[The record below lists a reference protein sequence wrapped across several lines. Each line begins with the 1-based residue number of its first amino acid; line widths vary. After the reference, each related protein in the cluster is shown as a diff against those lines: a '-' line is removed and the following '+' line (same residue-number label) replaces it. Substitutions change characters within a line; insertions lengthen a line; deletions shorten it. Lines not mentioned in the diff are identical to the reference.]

1 MERERERAPRRN
13 PGRAPPADFSAADT
27 WDDSLEWPRSPAE
40 PPPSYDRR
48 ESERDASPSGSG
60 RQPPNDEEEFGAR
73 GERRESRYGAREDFG
88 YDDWA
93 ASEPRGAYDEW
104 RGSRDGRSTGP
115 GWNPAESLPGVMGA
129 ATRAILAACSGMSD
143 VTARAL
149 AGVFPRSVPM
159 ASLRTLAYLLWG
171 FLFFVVFQRVISG
184 FVLVGGL
191 LLLAIA
197 VAQGETSGGFG
208 DPSNRDPRDGRAWGA
223 AFGSRGSNFDE
234 FRDARRRERRRRRAE
249 DFFGAAAA
257 MAGAT
262 PMMEWWNERAEYE
275 RDFYGYPGEFND
287 TAGEP
292 GGSFNDTAGGDS
304 PGGDSPSGEARRR
317 SYDSDGDYV
326 DVTPPA
332 IDWSKLADT
341 VRRAASAE
349 EFRVFNNEG
358 INGGINE
365 GIKMANEAVR
375 GFQGAF
381 EGAGGAGEAGFS
393 FSAATAP
400 TGGGGPSAKEP
411 VDDGLDDDASGP
423 SSGDPTVVD
432 VEARAVPFDEWFSRG
447 STDESDR
454 GFPLSS
460 DDAAAG
466 TPSSFSSSSSPP
478 PPPREGRAAYRDPPF
493 RWTAG
498 TYRDPNASARE
509 GPRGEGRNERAERR
523 AEGRNER
530 AERRAEWGYG
540 AFGRDVGAP
549 PGSDRGGAG
558 RNRWRE
564 FMTGRFYGEFQEDLI
579 AARFDVGGGVAVEEE
594 EDEKRGA
601 TGERGANLDDDD
613 DRGAGAVR

>member
-13 PGRAPPADFSAADT
+13 PGRAPPPAEFSAADT

-48 ESERDASPSGSG
+48 ESETDASASGSG
-60 RQPPNDEEEFGAR
+60 QQPPNDEEEFGAR

-88 YDDWA
+88 RDDWA

-104 RGSRDGRSTGP
+104 RGSRDGRSGP

-129 ATRAILAACSGMSD
+129 ATRAILAACSSMSD

-149 AGVFPRSVPM
+149 AGIFPRSVPM

-184 FVLVGGL
+184 FVLVGGS
-191 LLLAIA
+191 LLLAVA
-197 VAQGETSGGFG
+197 VAQGETSRGFG
-208 DPSNRDPRDGRAWGA
+208 ERDGDPRDGRARGA

-234 FRDARRRERRRRRAE
+234 SRDRRRRERRRRRAE

-257 MAGAT
+257 AAGAA
-262 PMMEWWNERAEYE
+262 PMTEWWNERTEYE
-275 RDFYGYPGEFND
+275 RDFYGYPG
-287 TAGEP
+287 
-292 GGSFNDTAGGDS
+292 GGDDDDDDDS
-304 PGGDSPSGEARRR
+304 RGDDGYAYGFPDDRSGEARRR
-317 SYDSDGDYV
+317 SYDSDGDFV

-332 IDWSKLADT
+332 IDWSKLADA
-341 VRRAASAE
+341 VRRAARAE
-349 EFRVFNNEG
+349 EFRVVNDG
-358 INGGINE
+358 IDE
-365 GIKMANEAVR
+365 GIKMANDAVR
-375 GFQGAF
+375 GFQGTF

-400 TGGGGPSAKEP
+400 TEGGGRSAKEP
-411 VDDGLDDDASGP
+411 VSAADDVHDDDDGIRSPDLKDDVHDDASGP

-432 VEARAVPFDEWFSRG
+432 VEARAVPFDEWFARG
-447 STDESDR
+447 SADASDR
-454 GFPLSS
+454 GFSLTS

-466 TPSSFSSSSSPP
+466 SPSSSPSSSSSSS
-478 PPPREGRAAYRDPPF
+478 PPPREGRAAYRDSPS

-498 TYRDPNASARE
+498 TYRDPNASARGDGRADAGRRE
-509 GPRGEGRNERAERR
+509 RGG
-523 AEGRNER
+523 
-530 AERRAEWGYG
+530 G
-540 AFGRDVGAP
+540 AFGRDAF
-549 PGSDRGGAG
+549 GSDRGGAG

-564 FMTGRFYGEFQEDLI
+564 FVTGRFYGEFQEDLI

-594 EDEKRGA
+594 EEEEEKGGA
-601 TGERGANLDDDD
+601 TGRGANFDDDD
-613 DRGAGAVR
+613 DPGAGAVR

>member
-13 PGRAPPADFSAADT
+13 PSPRAPPAEFSAADT
-27 WDDSLEWPRSPAE
+27 WDDSLEWPRSPAT

-60 RQPPNDEEEFGAR
+60 QQPPNDEEEFGAR

-88 YDDWA
+88 RDDWA
-93 ASEPRGAYDEW
+93 AFEPRGAYDEW
-104 RGSRDGRSTGP
+104 RGSRDGRSGP

-129 ATRAILAACSGMSD
+129 ATRAILAACSSMSD

-191 LLLAIA
+191 LLLAVA
-197 VAQGETSGGFG
+197 VAQGETSRGFG
-208 DPSNRDPRDGRAWGA
+208 GSDGDPRDGRARGA

-234 FRDARRRERRRRRAE
+234 FRDRRARERRRRRAE

-257 MAGAT
+257 AAGAA

-275 RDFYGYPGEFND
+275 RDFYGYPG
-287 TAGEP
+287 
-292 GGSFNDTAGGDS
+292 GGGGDDDDDDDDFR
-304 PGGDSPSGEARRR
+304 GDDGYAYGFPDDRSGEARRR
-317 SYDSDGDYV
+317 SYDSDGDFV

-341 VRRAASAE
+341 VRRAAQAE
-349 EFRVFNNEG
+349 EFRVVND
-358 INGGINE
+358 GINE
-365 GIKMANEAVR
+365 GIKMANDAVR
-375 GFQGAF
+375 GFQGTF

-393 FSAATAP
+393 FS
-400 TGGGGPSAKEP
+400 KEP
-411 VDDGLDDDASGP
+411 VSAADDVHDDDDGIRSPDLKDDDDDDASGP

-447 STDESDR
+447 STDASDR
-454 GFPLSS
+454 GFPLTS

-466 TPSSFSSSSSPP
+466 SPSSSPSSSSSSSSSPPPPP
-478 PPPREGRAAYRDPPF
+478 PPPREGRAAYRDSPS

-498 TYRDPNASARE
+498 TYRDPNASAR
-509 GPRGEGRNERAERR
+509 GDDRADAGRR
-523 AEGRNER
+523 
-530 AERRAEWGYG
+530 EWGYG
-540 AFGRDVGAP
+540 AFGRDAGAP
-549 PGSDRGGAG
+549 PYGSDRGGAG

-594 EDEKRGA
+594 EEEEEKRGA
-601 TGERGANLDDDD
+601 TGRGANFDDDD
-613 DRGAGAVR
+613 DPGAGAVR